1 MSEIS
6 FITNQGLVLLAIAKH
21 QRSTAREIGDA
32 VGITERATHRIIKD
46 LEQAGYITKTRVG
59 RHNEYQ
65 IHLDMPLRDEA
76 GTAAVGELLM
86 MLGWK
91 PRRRWSR
98 SQRKTPP
105 SKSGGGASRRLI

>member
-1 MSEIS
+1 MSEFS
-6 FITNQGLVLLAIAKH
+6 FITNHGLVLLAIAKRR
-21 QRSTAREIGDA
+21 RSTTREIGDA

-46 LEQAGYITKTRVG
+46 LEQGGYITKTRVG

-65 IHLDMPLRDEA
+65 IHLDMPLRNEA

-91 PRRRWSR
+91 PRRRRSQ
-98 SQRKTPP
+98 SQRKTPS
-105 SKSGGGASRRLI
+105 SKSGDDASRRLI

>member
-1 MSEIS
+1 MPEFS
-6 FITNQGLVLLAIAKH
+6 FITNHGLVLLAIAKRR
-21 QRSTAREIGDA
+21 RSTAREIGDA

-59 RHNEYQ
+59 RHNEYE

-76 GTAAVGELLM
+76 GTAAVGELLL

-91 PRRRWSR
+91 PRRRRSQ
-98 SQRKTPP
+98 SQRKRWAP
-105 SKSGGGASRRLI
+105 GRGDDASRRFI

>member
-1 MSEIS
+1 MSEFS
-6 FITNQGLVLLAIAKH
+6 FITNHGLVLLAIAKR
-21 QRSTAREIGDA
+21 QRRTAREIGDA
-32 VGITERATHRIIKD
+32 VGITERAIHRIIKD
-46 LEQAGYITKTRVG
+46 LERAGYITKTRVG

-65 IHLDMPLRDEA
+65 VHLDMPLRDEA

-91 PRRRWSR
+91 PRRRRSQ

-105 SKSGGGASRRLI
+105 PESGSDASRRLI